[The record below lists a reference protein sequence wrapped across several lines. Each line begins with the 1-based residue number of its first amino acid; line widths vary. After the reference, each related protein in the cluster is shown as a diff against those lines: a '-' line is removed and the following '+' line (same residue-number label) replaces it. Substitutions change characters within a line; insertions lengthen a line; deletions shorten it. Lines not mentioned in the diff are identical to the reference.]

1 MYRGFNGGWAS
12 GGYGFGFPWF
22 GLLAGVLFLALV
34 AMVVYMAVRLKKIE
48 KSAPAGSV
56 NASVPRSIEI
66 LDERFARGEIDAETY
81 RTMKE
86 VLESK

>member
-1 MYRGFNGGWAS
+1 MYRGYNGGLAS

-22 GLLAGVLFLALV
+22 GLVAGVLFLALIGL
-34 AMVVYMAVRLKKIE
+34 VVYMALRLRKIE
-48 KSAPAGSV
+48 KGTPAGSGS
-56 NASVPRSIEI
+56 APTPRSIEI
-66 LDERFARGEIDAETY
+66 LDERFARGEIDVETY

>member
-1 MYRGFNGGWAS
+1 MYRGYNGGWAS

-22 GLLAGVLFLALV
+22 GIVAGILFLALIGL
-34 AMVVYMAVRLKKIE
+34 VVYMVLRLRKIE
-48 KSAPAGSV
+48 RTSAAVHV

-81 RTMKE
+81 RTMKD
-86 VLESK
+86 VLETK